1 MDAFDPKND
10 LIDQYLRGELE
21 GAALEEFLR
30 KLQGDPELKQDVEFR
45 RLLASGIH
53 NYGRNE
59 LKKYIRE
66 RTNHRRVMRIS
77 RRVWFY
83 AAAAVGLILV
93 SGIAVIM
100 VNQGKH
106 SGVPASEIATA
117 DTTVSENQEDP
128 ALAKNKTVVPGTAE
142 TPLNDPGVEDTTR
155 IAMIEEVQ
163 PESVIPEAVTV
174 ASNISVIPI
183 RIQPLTKEP
192 EGTRAPVQVGR
203 PKKAEDEVVM
213 SQGRMDSL
221 MAEHS
226 GSMKPVYTSGD
237 DDAAKF
243 RLSFLETR
251 EGQPAVS
258 FRKGEIAGNDVTVY
272 NLPYDNPLIFNY
284 QSRYFLKTGDKFYEI
299 KTGSSG
305 IQPVK
310 AITDPAL
317 IKALSK

>member
-21 GAALEEFLR
+21 GAALEDFLR
-30 KLQGDPELKQDVEFR
+30 KLQHDTELKQDVEFR
-45 RLLASGIH
+45 RLLAAGIH
-53 NYGRNE
+53 SYGSHE

-83 AAAAVGLILV
+83 AAAAIGLILV
-93 SGIAVIM
+93 ASVAVIM
-100 VNQGKH
+100 VNQGKRI
-106 SGVPASEIATA
+106 GEPASEIASA
-117 DTTVSENQEDP
+117 ETTVSENQVDP
-128 ALAKNKTVVPGTAE
+128 ALAKNKTVVPGTTE
-142 TPLNDPGVEDTTR
+142 TPLNNPGVADTNR

-163 PESVIPEAVTV
+163 PESEIPEAVTV

-183 RIQPLTKEP
+183 RVQPLTKEP
-192 EGTRAPVQVGR
+192 EGTRAPVQVAR
-203 PKKAEDEVVM
+203 TRKAEDEVVM

-221 MAEHS
+221 MAEHTS
-226 GSMKPVYTSGD
+226 SMKPVYTSGE
-237 DDAAKF
+237 DDAARF

-258 FRKGEIAGNDVTVY
+258 FKKGEKADNEVTVY

-284 QSRYFLKTGDKFYEI
+284 QSRYFLKTADKYYEI
-299 KTGSSG
+299 KTGSIG

-310 AITDPAL
+310 AVTDPAL